1 MRYNNRTLKGEAE
14 TQDRVT
20 EPKSSLISAVC

>member
-1 MRYNNRTLKGEAE
+1 MHYNNRPLKGEAK

-20 EPKSSLISAVC
+20 EPKSGLISAVC